1 MSRYFVPFD
10 LLLQTCWESPLQV
23 VVAAAQVFQERAE
36 MRQMRASSSLVAVVA
51 FLVRDPTLLFGHNL
65 AFSF

>member
-1 MSRYFVPFD
+1 M
-10 LLLQTCWESPLQV
+10 